1 MIWFVSD
8 LHFGHEAIISFCNRP
23 FMGKGDMQDALIWN
37 WNNVVS
43 DSDIVY
49 VLGDFA
55 FLNGQAVRGITHQLR
70 GHKILILGN
79 HDKFPKINSKDY
91 LGFADVH
98 KELDITIDGKT
109 ITLSHYPFVGDNT
122 PEDRFKER
130 RPVDFGQW
138 LLHGHVH
145 DTWKI
150 KREQRM
156 INCGVDVHNYTPI
169 SEDYIK
175 DVINGKE

>member
-1 MIWFVSD
+1 MIWLTAD
-8 LHFGHEAIISFCNRP
+8 LHFGHQAIIGFCNRP
-23 FMGKGDMQDALIWN
+23 FMSKGDMQDALIYN
-37 WNNVVS
+37 WNSVVS

-55 FLNGQAVRGITHQLR
+55 FLNGQAIRGITHQLK

-98 KELDITIDGKT
+98 KELDIVIDDKT
-109 ITLSHYPFVGDNT
+109 VTLSHYPYRGDNT
-122 PEDRFKER
+122 PKDRYTDR

-145 DTWKI
+145 TTWKI

-156 INCGVDVHNYTPI
+156 INVGTDVWGYTPI
-169 SEDYIK
+169 NIDTIRSVIK
-175 DVINGKE
+175 GDI